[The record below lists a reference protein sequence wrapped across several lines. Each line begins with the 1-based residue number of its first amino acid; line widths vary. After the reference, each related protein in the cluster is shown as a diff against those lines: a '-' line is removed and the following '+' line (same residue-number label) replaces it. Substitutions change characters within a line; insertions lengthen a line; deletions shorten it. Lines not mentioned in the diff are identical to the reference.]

1 MLPLDEYR
9 TWRLCTLL
17 HCRPSELDDESA
29 VELDW
34 ILAVD
39 DAVTR
44 AKNNVEREANERG

>member
-1 MLPLDEYR
+1 MLPLEEYR

-17 HCRPSELDDESA
+17 HCRPSELDGESA

-39 DAVTR
+39 DAVSR
-44 AKNNVEREANERG
+44 ARANKEREANENG